1 MTAYAFIG
9 LGNMG
14 GPMAVNFKKHG
25 DVAVYDPTPEA
36 QARAKA
42 GGLIV
47 CANVAEAVK
56 GATTVVTMLPAG
68 PHVRSVYMG
77 DDGILAHAPKGA
89 LLIDSSTID
98 VESARTVAKAASD
111 AGFRFAD
118 APVSG
123 GVAAAT
129 GGTLTFMVG
138 SADAD
143 FEAVKAALTPMA
155 KAVIHAGGYGAGQ
168 AAKICNNMLL
178 AITMVGTAEAFG
190 LAQKLGLDAQKF
202 FDIASV
208 SSGQNWSMT
217 SYCPVAGPVPTSP
230 ANKGYAP
237 GFAANIMLKDLKLAQ
252 AAASS
257 VGATIPM
264 GSEATALYTLFDGLG
279 YGPKDFSGVMAL
291 LSGQLQQLS

>member
-217 SYCPVAGPVPTSP
+217 SYCPVPGVGPQSP
-230 ANKGYAP
+230 ADNGYVG
-237 GFAANIMLKDLKLAQ
+237 GFATALMLKDLRLAM
-252 AAASS
+252 AAANDANAD
-257 VGATIPM
+257 VPM
-264 GSEATALYTLFDGLG
+264 GAHAAALYEEFAEAEAGHL
-279 YGPKDFSGVMAL
+279 DFSAIIKGFRGAA
-291 LSGQLQQLS
+291 

>member
-1 MTAYAFIG
+1 MTHHAFIG

-25 DVAVYDPTPEA
+25 TVKVFDLSTD
-36 QARAKA
+36 AKA
-42 GGLIV
+42 KAAEQGLMV
-47 CANVAEAVK
+47 CETVAEAVA
-56 GATTVVTMLPAG
+56 GAATVVTMLPAG
-68 PHVRSVYMG
+68 PHVRSVYTG
-77 DDGILAHAPKGA
+77 EGGILAHAPKGA

-98 VESARTVAKAASD
+98 IDSARAVAKAASD

-123 GVAAAT
+123 GVAAAA

-138 SADAD
+138 CNDAD

-155 KAVIHAGGYGAGQ
+155 KAVIHAGGFGNGQ

-178 AITMVGTAEAFG
+178 AITMVGTSEAFA

-202 FDIASV
+202 FDISSV

-217 SYCPVAGPVPTSP
+217 SYCPVAGPVPASP
-230 ANKGYAP
+230 ANKGYNP
-237 GFAANIMLKDLKLAQ
+237 GFAANMMLKDLKLAQ
-252 AAASS
+252 GAASA
-257 VGATIPM
+257 VGASIPM
-264 GSEATALYTLFDGLG
+264 GSEAAALYTLFDNLG
-279 YGPKDFSGVMAL
+279 YGSKDFSGVMAL
-291 LSGQLQQLS
+291 LSGQLSQLS

>member
-1 MTAYAFIG
+1 MTHHAFIG

-25 DVAVYDPTPEA
+25 TVRVFDLSPD
-36 QARAKA
+36 AKA
-42 GGLIV
+42 KAAAEGLVV
-47 CANVAEAVK
+47 CDTVAEAVS
-56 GATTVVTMLPAG
+56 GAATVVTMLPAG
-68 PHVRSVYMG
+68 PHVRHVYTG
-77 DDGILAHAPKGA
+77 ADGILAHAPKGA

-98 VESARTVAKAASD
+98 IDSARAVAKSATD

-129 GGTLTFMVG
+129 AGTLTFMVG
-138 SADAD
+138 CGAADITD
-143 FEAVKAALTPMA
+143 VQTALAPMA
-155 KAVIHAGGYGAGQ
+155 KAVIHAGGHGNGQ

-178 AITMVGTAEAFG
+178 AITMIGTSEAFG
-190 LAQKLGLDAQKF
+190 LAQKLGLDAQTF
-202 FDIASV
+202 FDISSV

-217 SYCPVAGPVPTSP
+217 SYCPVPGPLPASP
-230 ANKGYAP
+230 ANRGYAP
-237 GFAANIMLKDLKLAQ
+237 GFAADMMLKDLKLAQ
-252 AAASS
+252 QAAAS

-264 GSEATALYTLFDGLG
+264 GSEAAALYTLLDNLG
-279 YGPKDFSGVMAL
+279 FGGKDFSGVAAL